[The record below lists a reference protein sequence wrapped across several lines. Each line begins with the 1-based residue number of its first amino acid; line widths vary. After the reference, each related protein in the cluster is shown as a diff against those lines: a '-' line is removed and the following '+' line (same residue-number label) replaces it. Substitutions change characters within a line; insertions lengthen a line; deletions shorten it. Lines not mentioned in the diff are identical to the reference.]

1 MNLVIAGGGNVGYY
15 LARTLCERKYHV
27 SIIEEKAERCEW
39 IENSN
44 LVRNL
49 ILIHGDATDEQI
61 LKDAGI
67 KNCDTFIAVTGQDQ
81 NNLTACMLAKELLHV
96 KRTITRVNNPRNIRV
111 FQKLGVDAVVSSADR
126 ISNMIEQELEWADI
140 GSILSEKTENAR
152 IHQYIVGAD
161 ASAVNCRL
169 SELELPQETI
179 IIVAIR
185 GSRAFIPNGSFI
197 FNEGDEVVV
206 MGAEDNL
213 QKVEKLFFHEV
224 NV

>member
-15 LARTLCERKYHV
+15 LAKTLCERKYHV
-27 SIIEEKAERCEW
+27 CIIEQKTERCEW

-61 LKDAGI
+61 QMDAGVR
-67 KNCDTFIAVTGQDQ
+67 NCDTFIAVTGQDQ
-81 NNLTACMLAKELLHV
+81 NNLTACMLAKQLLHA
-96 KRTITRVNNPRNIRV
+96 KRTITRVNNPKNIRI
-111 FQKLGVDAVVSSADR
+111 FQQLGVDSVVSSADR

-152 IHQYIVGAD
+152 IRQCIVG
-161 ASAVNCRL
+161 VNSIAAGRML
-169 SELELPQETI
+169 SKIKLPQETI
-179 IIVAIR
+179 IIVVVR
-185 GSRAFIPNGSFI
+185 GNRAFIPNGKFCLE
-197 FNEGDEVVV
+197 EGDEVVV
-206 MGAEDNL
+206 MGAEENL
-213 QKVEKLFFHEV
+213 LEAEKLFYHEA

>member
-67 KNCDTFIAVTGQDQ
+67 EIKKDG
-81 NNLTACMLAKELLHV
+81 EL
-96 KRTITRVNNPRNIRV
+96 
-111 FQKLGVDAVVSSADR
+111 
-126 ISNMIEQELEWADI
+126 
-140 GSILSEKTENAR
+140 
-152 IHQYIVGAD
+152 
-161 ASAVNCRL
+161 
-169 SELELPQETI
+169 
-179 IIVAIR
+179 
-185 GSRAFIPNGSFI
+185 
-197 FNEGDEVVV
+197 
-206 MGAEDNL
+206 
-213 QKVEKLFFHEV
+213 
-224 NV
+224 